1 MKSSLIIIVN
11 VRSISLHELSGLR
24 HLRHSLHHDRSVF
37 FRVNLSKEMERDRSS
52 LVKKIPLPKISKL
65 KPEFFV
71 EMEGNMS
78 INIEQ
83 VAAPD
88 QKSKFLVF
96 CLEKLSGSP
105 IEVAGF
111 FFSQYFNPPTNITNS
126 LKPFIYSEKRV
137 KWKPYLFTNF
147 ALFNPQHIGLRD
159 YTTETKGMKTY
170 SLKINIYSCMYRKR
184 RPWRS
189 KYQELVL
196 SHQLLNFILSSDG
209 SNKLDL

>member
-1 MKSSLIIIVN
+1 
-11 VRSISLHELSGLR
+11 
-24 HLRHSLHHDRSVF
+24 
-37 FRVNLSKEMERDRSS
+37 MERDRSI

-65 KPEFFV
+65 QLKLKPDFFV

-126 LKPFIYSEKRV
+126 LNPFIYSEKRV
-137 KWKPYLFTNF
+137 K
-147 ALFNPQHIGLRD
+147 
-159 YTTETKGMKTY
+159 
-170 SLKINIYSCMYRKR
+170 
-184 RPWRS
+184 
-189 KYQELVL
+189 
-196 SHQLLNFILSSDG
+196 
-209 SNKLDL
+209 